1 MAAAISAGR
10 EPLAEINTTPLIDV
24 LLVLLIMLVLT
35 LPMGTN
41 TLEVNLP
48 GDGPRLHQPDPVSNR
63 LVVTEQNAILWNG
76 QAVSRAE
83 LDGLLGAVRTIRP
96 EPQVRFEPEAQ
107 ASYDLSANVLNQVK
121 QAQLT
126 NFGIAGS
133 ERYRAF
139 QRD

>member
-1 MAAAISAGR
+1 MAATISAGR
-10 EPLAEINTTPLIDV
+10 EPLGEINTTPLIDV

-48 GDGPRLHQPDPVSNR
+48 GSKPLVEPNPISNH
-63 LVVTEQNAILWNG
+63 LVVTEHNAILWNG
-76 QAVSRAE
+76 QPVSRAE
-83 LDGLLGAVRTIRP
+83 LDGLLGEVRAMRP

-139 QRD
+139 KRD

>member
-10 EPLAEINTTPLIDV
+10 EPLGEINTTPLIDV

-48 GDGPRLHQPDPVSNR
+48 GSNPPVEPNPISNR
-63 LVVTEQNAILWNG
+63 LVVTERNAILWNG
-76 QAVSRAE
+76 QPVSREE
-83 LDGLLGAVRTIRP
+83 LDGLLGEVRAMRP
-96 EPQVRFEPEAQ
+96 EPQLRFEPEAQ

-139 QRD
+139 KRD